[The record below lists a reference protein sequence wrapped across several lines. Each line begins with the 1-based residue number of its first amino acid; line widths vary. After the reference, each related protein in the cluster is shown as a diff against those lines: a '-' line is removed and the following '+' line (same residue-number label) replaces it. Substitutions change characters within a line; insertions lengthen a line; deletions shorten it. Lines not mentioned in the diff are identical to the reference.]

1 MGDLVSGTLLINLS
15 VARPGD
21 GSVGAGGWRE
31 GGREVGVMEVWE
43 EREQERREAVRQT
56 CSM

>member
-1 MGDLVSGTLLINLS
+1 MSGTLLISLS

-21 GSVGAGGWRE
+21 ESMGAGGWV
-31 GGREVGVMEVWE
+31 VGVVEVWE